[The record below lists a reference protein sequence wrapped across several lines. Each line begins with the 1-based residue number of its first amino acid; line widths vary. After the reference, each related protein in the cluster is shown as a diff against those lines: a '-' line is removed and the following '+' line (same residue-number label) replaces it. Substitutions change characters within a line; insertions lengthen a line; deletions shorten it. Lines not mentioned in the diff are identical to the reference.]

1 MVSRAPAA
9 CGLRTPI
16 SNSNYTQKKIM
27 INTLRNHLAIIAIA
41 MAGSAFGASNADEPL
56 TKEIHVTGEVELAL
70 VITVD
75 SLKQMNVFEG
85 GNHQLLCRSGENR
98 KKINSFK
105 GVLLKDILQ
114 KSHVKIPHPKEGG
127 RYVVLITSTNDYKA
141 SYVYNELMF
150 NETGNN
156 VYVTFEE
163 NGAPITQ
170 GGGLMSVVT
179 LNDNMTGVRHVK
191 WPAKIEVIKLN

>member
-1 MVSRAPAA
+1 MIQIIR
-9 CGLRTPI
+9 
-16 SNSNYTQKKIM
+16 NYFFI
-27 INTLRNHLAIIAIA
+27 AAIA
-41 MAGSAFGASNADEPL
+41 LAGSAFAVENTDGPL
-56 TKEIHVTGEVELAL
+56 TKEIHVTGEVDSAL

-75 SLKQMNVFEG
+75 SLKQMNVFKG
-85 GNHQLLCRSGENR
+85 GKHQLMCRSGEKR

-114 KSHVKIPHPKEGG
+114 KSQVKITNPKESG
-127 RYVVLITSTNDYKA
+127 RYVVLITSTNDYKV
-141 SYVYNELMF
+141 SYAYNELMF

-170 GGGLMSVVT
+170 DGGLMSVVT
-179 LNDNMTGVRHVK
+179 LNDKVTGVRHVK
-191 WPAKIEVIKLN
+191 WPAKIEVIKLD